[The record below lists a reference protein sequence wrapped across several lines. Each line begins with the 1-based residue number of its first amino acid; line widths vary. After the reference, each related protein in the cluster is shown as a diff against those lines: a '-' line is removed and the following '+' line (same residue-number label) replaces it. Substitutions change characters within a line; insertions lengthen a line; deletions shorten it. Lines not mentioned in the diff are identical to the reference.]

1 MNLDTIGSTSAAALE
16 PALTVL
22 ERLWRSV
29 TMEFASWVVVR
40 AMTSF
45 LNCLCSVM
53 YNNMDDSLTMIL
65 SDIDKTVLYM
75 GGNIKLRVTCRESYV
90 FPVSEDVCP
99 IALFDCPFGRPGS
112 GSRCPSSSPP
122 CRCSSDLPQTNSTR

>member
-1 MNLDTIGSTSAAALE
+1 MDLDTIGSTSATALE

-29 TMEFASWVVVR
+29 TMECASWVVVR

-65 SDIDKTVLYM
+65 SDT
-75 GGNIKLRVTCRESYV
+75 
-90 FPVSEDVCP
+90 
-99 IALFDCPFGRPGS
+99 
-112 GSRCPSSSPP
+112 
-122 CRCSSDLPQTNSTR
+122 